1 VCPSHHRDE
10 RHQQM
15 INGACGIRFKPA
27 GDEPR
32 LAARFTADQ
41 LHWGGRTAAPDEA
54 RRRLVS
60 AAPRPLGQHRRLTP
74 HAWRDRQAQ
83 VERRKAA
90 TVKLASNIWNSLVRG
105 SLTWLEP
112 RQQQRS
118 RPRRPDRGHRRAVA
132 TLPTS
137 HSADRSRERRVPI
150 RIPSCGRKVCPDR
163 QGARRLSG
171 CHQRS

>member
-1 VCPSHHRDE
+1 
-10 RHQQM
+10 M

-83 VERRKAA
+83 VGAPQRSHREAREQYLEQLGTPKPDVVGAPAA
-90 TVKLASNIWNSLVRG
+90 TTKSS
-105 SLTWLEP
+105 T
-112 RQQQRS
+112 
-118 RPRRPDRGHRRAVA
+118 
-132 TLPTS
+132 
-137 HSADRSRERRVPI
+137 
-150 RIPSCGRKVCPDR
+150 PS
-163 QGARRLSG
+163 
-171 CHQRS
+171 